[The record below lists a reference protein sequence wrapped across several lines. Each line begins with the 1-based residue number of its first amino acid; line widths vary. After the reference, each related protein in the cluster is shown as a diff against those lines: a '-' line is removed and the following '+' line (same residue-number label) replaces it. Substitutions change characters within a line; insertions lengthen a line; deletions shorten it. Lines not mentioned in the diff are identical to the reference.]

1 MITLT
6 RRAPLLALAAM
17 LSSGLALY
25 SQSSR
30 SEGQSQD
37 QAGSPILLGPVHQS
51 VRVSSRVV
59 AGMLVKK
66 VNPVYPKEAR
76 KKHVQGIV
84 MLHAFISKQ
93 GDITQLEVVSGDPLL
108 ASAALDATRQWKYRP
123 YVFQGQPVEV
133 ETEIQVN
140 FTLSP

>member
-1 MITLT
+1 MKTFT

-17 LSSGLALY
+17 LSSVLALY
-25 SQSSR
+25 SQTSQ
-30 SEGQSQD
+30 SEGQSQGHTG
-37 QAGSPILLGPVHQS
+37 APILLGPVHRS
-51 VRVSSRVV
+51 VRVSSHLI

-66 VNPVYPKEAR
+66 VNPIYPKEAR
-76 KKHVQGIV
+76 KKHVQGVV

-108 ASAALDATRQWKYRP
+108 ASAALAATRQWKYRP

>member
-1 MITLT
+1 
-6 RRAPLLALAAM
+6 
-17 LSSGLALY
+17 
-25 SQSSR
+25 
-30 SEGQSQD
+30 
-37 QAGSPILLGPVHQS
+37 
-51 VRVSSRVV
+51 
-59 AGMLVKK
+59 MLVKK
-66 VNPVYPKEAR
+66 VNPIYPKEAR
-76 KKHVQGIV
+76 KKHVQGVV

-108 ASAALDATRQWKYRP
+108 ASAALAATRQWKYRP